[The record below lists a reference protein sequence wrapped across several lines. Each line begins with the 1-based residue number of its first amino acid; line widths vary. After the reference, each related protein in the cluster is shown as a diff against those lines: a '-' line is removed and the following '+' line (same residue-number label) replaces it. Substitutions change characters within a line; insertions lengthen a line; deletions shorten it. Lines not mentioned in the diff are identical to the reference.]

1 MIAHSVHDERLEF
14 RVYVVPRAS
23 RTEVVGEHN
32 GALRVRI
39 AAPPVDGAANK
50 ELIKVLAKTFAVPKN
65 AVSIVSGQSG
75 RLKLVQIRSAF
86 AIQNVRYALACRQSK
101 RARVI

>member
-1 MIAHSVHDERLEF
+1 M
-14 RVYVVPRAS
+14 
-23 RTEVVGEHN
+23 VGAHN

-39 AAPPVDGAANK
+39 AAPPVDGAANE

-86 AIQNVRYALACRQSK
+86 EVQRLKDLLSDMF
-101 RARVI
+101 